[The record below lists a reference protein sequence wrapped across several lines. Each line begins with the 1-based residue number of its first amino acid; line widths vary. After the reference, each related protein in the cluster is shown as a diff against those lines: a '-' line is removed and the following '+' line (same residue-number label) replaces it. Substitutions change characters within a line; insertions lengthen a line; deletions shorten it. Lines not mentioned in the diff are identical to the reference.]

1 MGYAVSYSGSNMDQI
16 LSKALTFEAQNKA
29 WVVIPSE
36 VTTLDIG
43 KILHPGNY
51 VYTGNLSL
59 PNMNQ
64 LYGFKSTVAQSATV
78 ITGTCM
84 IFSRFINHTIYQ
96 FISMH
101 GIYDVSDQMIGIAWI
116 NNTPKV
122 FYLSEESNSM
132 MAIVNNESSDKG
144 LHKFDRQIRYFK
156 DADTLKYYDL
166 VSSSYKSFIL
176 DMMPKSIYGDIEDIF
191 NYIDTYINNNYGF
204 FTNHMN
210 NTNIHIDSTEQTTFN
225 NKYKSDSVESD
236 INTVKSSV
244 TSYLNTQINSVKST
258 MNMIQEKISTYATSL
273 LNHKNNSTIH
283 PSQSQIDN
291 WNSKSNKSHTHLL
304 DGNVTIDAA
313 DVKDVLSIDQ
323 IPDEAKERMTVV
335 NTTDEMLSLTSAN
348 IHLGDWVFVNDSEY
362 PLFFVV
368 TDSSKL
374 GTLDGFI
381 KFTPDKPELIWENV
395 LNKPT
400 KIEDLGITDVY
411 SNDETDETIS
421 TLETPVTEAKET
433 VDATV
438 NKLDTCSSDRIKST
452 HNLETS
458 IDNSDYKL
466 NALYNVTVTPE
477 NIVSALEQIL
487 V

>member
-1 MGYAVSYSGSNMDQI
+1 MLHSTLYNGPKIDELLDAISHIKTVVNGWVKLESTEEYPTNLNKLLNPGNFSTDYWTDSPTDTAFSSPLKVIVTKEKNLIRQYIFSTGYTDDGYTRTYNTNNGTMSAWESVHLNKGITVADIAPSNPKDNDLWINTSNTDSVIQYYDEALGKWMSLNPYDYMDPNIYNPNHIDITNIFKYIDEKVRNVSGGESPVDFSAHIKDTSIHM
-16 LSKALTFEAQNKA
+16 T
-29 WVVIPSE
+29 PSE
-36 VTTLDIG
+36 KETFDNKMTDSNLLTAMQTIAEELNQYIATEASESGVDIPAIEKLINDISTTL
-43 KILHPGNY
+43 
-51 VYTGNLSL
+51 T
-59 PNMNQ
+59 
-64 LYGFKSTVAQSATV
+64 T
-78 ITGTCM
+78 
-84 IFSRFINHTIYQ
+84 
-96 FISMH
+96 
-101 GIYDVSDQMIGIAWI
+101 
-116 NNTPKV
+116 
-122 FYLSEESNSM
+122 
-132 MAIVNNESSDKG
+132 
-144 LHKFDRQIRYFK
+144 
-156 DADTLKYYDL
+156 
-166 VSSSYKSFIL
+166 
-176 DMMPKSIYGDIEDIF
+176 
-191 NYIDTYINNNYGF
+191 
-204 FTNHMN
+204 HMN
-210 NTNIHIDSTEQTTFN
+210 DT
-225 NKYKSDSVESD
+225 
-236 INTVKSSV
+236 
-244 TSYLNTQINSVKST
+244 
-258 MNMIQEKISTYATSL
+258 
-273 LNHKNNSTIH
+273 TIH
-283 PSQSQIDN
+283 PTQEQIDD
-291 WNSKSNKSHTHLL
+291 WNSKADKEHTHSVDTIEL
-304 DGNVTIDAA
+304 DVSNVIGS
-313 DVKDVLSIDQ
+313 LSIDQ

-348 IHLGDWVFVNDSEY
+348 IQLGDWVFVNDSEY